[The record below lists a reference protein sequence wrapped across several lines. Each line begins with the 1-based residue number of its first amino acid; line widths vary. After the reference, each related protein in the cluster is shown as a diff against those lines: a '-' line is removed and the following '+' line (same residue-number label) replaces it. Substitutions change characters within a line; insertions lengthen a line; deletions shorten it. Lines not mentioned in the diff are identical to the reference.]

1 MIKFL
6 MHRDMFFTITLHKE
20 AYYSIPQCDALMF
33 STFYEKLY
41 CDDSTFGLPQWRV
54 DVFNETLFCK
64 DSTFGLT
71 EWCVDVINGSHN
83 MEAPDLTQQTQDVL
97 NLFWPQHHSVNVVY
111 NQKEVSVI
119 YYWNIRY

>member
-1 MIKFL
+1 
-6 MHRDMFFTITLHKE
+6 MFFTHTLHKE
-20 AYYSIPQCDALMF
+20 AYYSIRQCDAFMF
-33 STFYEKLY
+33 STFNETLV
-41 CDDSTFGLPQWRV
+41 CDDPTSQWRV
-54 DVFNETLFCK
+54 DVFYETLFCK

>member
-6 MHRDMFFTITLHKE
+6 MHRDMFFTHTLHKE
-20 AYYSIPQCDALMF
+20 AHYTIPQCDALMF
-33 STFYEKLY
+33 STFNKTLV
-41 CDDSTFGLPQWRV
+41 CDDSTFGLSQWRV
-54 DVFNETLFCK
+54 DVLMK
-64 DSTFGLT
+64 HSTFGLT
-71 EWCVDVINGSHN
+71 EWCVDVVNGSHN

-119 YYWNIRY
+119 YYWIIHY